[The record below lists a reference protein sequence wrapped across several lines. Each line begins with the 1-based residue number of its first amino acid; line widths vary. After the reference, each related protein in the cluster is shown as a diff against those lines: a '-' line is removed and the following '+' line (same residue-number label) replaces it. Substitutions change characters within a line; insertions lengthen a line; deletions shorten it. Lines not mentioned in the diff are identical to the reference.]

1 MFYSISVRGK
11 GICMLRDISLLPVL
25 LEGCLEDSAAVRFPG
40 ARVGGGGREN
50 RESTEGAQ

>member
-1 MFYSISVRGK
+1 
-11 GICMLRDISLLPVL
+11 MLRDISLLLVL
-25 LEGCLEDSAAVRFPG
+25 LEGCLEDSAAVRFLG